1 MSATATVATKAV
13 QQFTSP
19 TQSNLRTTTDDAGE
33 VWFVAQDV
41 CRSLGL
47 NNTAKALARLDAN
60 SKGSTSIH
68 TLGGRQR
75 VSTVNEAGLYALAMR
90 SDKPEARAM
99 QTWVTRDVLPAIRK
113 TGSYL
118 EGEEKLRT
126 FTDVERA
133 AWAIE
138 ADLRMA
144 EKKQSLFAALS
155 LAERPG
161 DIMRISAQ
169 LHGKP
174 KRRNA
179 VRLPRPSQAELAKWW
194 LK

>member
-1 MSATATVATKAV
+1 MTTTSTATTAV
-13 QQFTSP
+13 QLFTSP
-19 TQSNLRTTTDDAGE
+19 NKSNLRTTTDDAGE

-47 NNTAKALARLDAN
+47 NNTAKALARLEAS

-75 VSTVNEAGLYALAMR
+75 VTTVNEAGLYALAMR

-118 EGEEKLRT
+118 EGEEKLRS
-126 FTDVERA
+126 FTDEERA

-138 ADLRMA
+138 AGVRIA
-144 EKKQSLFAALS
+144 EKKRALLAALS
-155 LAERPG
+155 LAEKPG
-161 DIMRISAQ
+161 DIMRISGQ
-169 LHGKP
+169 LHGKSR
-174 KRRNA
+174 RRN
-179 VRLPRPSQAELAKWW
+179 VLRLPRPSKTELTQWW
-194 LK
+194 NK

>member
-1 MSATATVATKAV
+1 MTTTSTATTAV
-13 QQFTSP
+13 QLFTSP
-19 TQSNLRTTTDDAGE
+19 NKSNLRTTTDDAGE

-47 NNTAKALARLDAN
+47 NNTAKALARLEAS

-75 VSTVNEAGLYALAMR
+75 VTTVNEAGLYALAMR

-118 EGEEKLRT
+118 EGEEKLRS
-126 FTDVERA
+126 FTDEERA

-138 ADLRMA
+138 AGVRIA
-144 EKKQSLFAALS
+144 EKKRALLVALS
-155 LAERPG
+155 LAEKPG
-161 DIMRISAQ
+161 DIMRISGQ
-169 LHGKP
+169 LHGKSR
-174 KRRNA
+174 RRN
-179 VRLPRPSQAELAKWW
+179 VLRLPRPSKTELTQWW
-194 LK
+194 NK

>member
-1 MSATATVATKAV
+1 MTTTSTETTAV
-13 QQFTSP
+13 QLFTSP
-19 TQSNLRTTTDDAGE
+19 NKSNLRTTTDDAGE

-47 NNTAKALARLDAN
+47 NNTAKALARLETS

-75 VSTVNEAGLYALAMR
+75 VTTVNEAGLYALAMR

-118 EGEEKLRT
+118 EGEEKLRS
-126 FTDVERA
+126 FTDEERA

-138 ADLRMA
+138 AGVRIA
-144 EKKQSLFAALS
+144 EKKQALLAALS
-155 LAERPG
+155 LAEKPG
-161 DIMRISAQ
+161 DIMRISGQ
-169 LHGKP
+169 LHGKSR
-174 KRRNA
+174 RRN
-179 VRLPRPSQAELAKWW
+179 VLRLPRPSKTELTQWW
-194 LK
+194 NK